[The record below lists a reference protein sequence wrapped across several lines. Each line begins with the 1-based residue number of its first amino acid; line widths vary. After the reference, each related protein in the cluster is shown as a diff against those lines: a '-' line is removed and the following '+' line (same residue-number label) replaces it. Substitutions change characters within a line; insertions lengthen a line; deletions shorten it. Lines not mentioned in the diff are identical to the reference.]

1 MDYEDLLIL
10 IDRLDQSTLSYL
22 DYQTDSHHVLLAK
35 EMPESKNK
43 AESVLSL
50 PQKESEERLDQLKEK
65 ETKQTD
71 QREQKATEVPE
82 DEAELVLSPMI
93 GVAYLQ
99 ANPDEDAY
107 VELGDRVEQGETVC
121 IIEAMKIM
129 NEIQAPVSGIVTE
142 ILIENEAVVEF
153 NQALI
158 RIKVE

>member
-22 DYQTDSHHVLLAK
+22 DYQTDFHHVVLAK

-50 PQKESEERLDQLKEK
+50 PKTETNNPVNQAEVQEPQVTSQSDPEEAQPSEIEEGEIVQ
-65 ETKQTD
+65 
-71 QREQKATEVPE
+71 
-82 DEAELVLSPMI
+82 SPMI

-99 ANPDEDAY
+99 PNPDEDVY
-107 VELGDRVEQGETVC
+107 VKVGDRVEQGDTVC

-142 ILIENEAVVEF
+142 ILIENEEVVEF
-153 NQALI
+153 NQPLI
-158 RIKVE
+158 RIKA